1 LNAMLALRSAG
12 MGGKQEW
19 AQAWKLIGN
28 TS

>member
-1 LNAMLALRSAG
+1 MLALRSAG